1 MELAYYAVQGILGLL
16 IKRAALFTFRQPQ
29 AKNGP
34 VLYFTV
40 SSASI
45 CGLSFIVFQQ
55 VVLVLFHYSVSTAD
69 GLSPPGSALSST
81 SLFFFVFFVFACS
94 ILFHSHSAGHVS
106 ALAHPCTVC
115 CIVRAIQRKK
125 EREEA
130 RVHMCVSY
138 VSLCVFRMVYGY
150 INHLTGQPSVQ
161 QDKRKS
167 LYRRV

>member
-1 MELAYYAVQGILGLL
+1 MELAYYVVQGILGLL

-81 SLFFFVFFVFACS
+81 SLFFFFFCFCLQYSFPFSFRWACLCFS
-94 ILFHSHSAGHVS
+94 TSLHCLLYCACNTG
-106 ALAHPCTVC
+106 
-115 CIVRAIQRKK
+115 K